1 MSVDIVNLIESNPI
15 TKLNGNYQS
24 KLIEKIQHNFTNYEQ
39 QMFVASFYCY
49 LNYDSIDDYV
59 IDLDNV
65 WKWLGFSQKDASKRV
80 LEKNFVIDNDYK
92 ILLHN
97 SVEQKKDTRGG
108 HNKETI
114 MLNID
119 TFKNLCLKS
128 NTKKADEIRRYFIK
142 LERIFQQV
150 MIEDKN
156 ELKLQLEQTTTKL
169 EQTTTK
175 LEQTTVE
182 LQQHEDKTK
191 IELEKQ
197 KTLEREK
204 VLLKEY
210 GTIGSVVYIIKIKTF
225 ENGQYIIKIGESRKG
240 VLERYKEHKSKYEE
254 CLLLDCFK
262 VNKSKDF
269 ESFIHEKLRSHKVNN
284 LLNHETELE
293 LFLIG
298 KELTYSQV
306 LKLIKGNID
315 TFNGQDTSKL
325 ELEIERLNIL
335 LEMKQTNNENPLLHE
350 LIQSNTQLFSL
361 VKQLSSKIDKLESSI
376 LQKINPIQPK
386 LTTGFNEPLS
396 TLGPRLQK
404 IHPTTLQL
412 IKVYESVSELM
423 KENQTIKRPSINK
436 AIVENTIYCD
446 YRWLFVDRDLDPNI
460 IHSISPTKERQI
472 QNVGYI
478 AQLNSTKTEITNV
491 YLDKKQACFHND
503 YTTSSALDTPVKNF
517 SIARGFYYKLYH
529 ECELTLRENF
539 EVKHGIPLLYKNG
552 LGQFDLQ
559 NNLIKKFSC
568 KYDCIRTLKI
578 SDKTLAKAIK
588 NKTSYNGYF
597 YKEIGSKLKCV

>member
-24 KLIEKIQHNFTNYEQ
+24 KLIEKVKTNFTNYEQ
-39 QMFVASFYCY
+39 QIFLSSFFCY
-49 LNYDSIDDYV
+49 LKYDYKKDFV

-65 WKWLGFSQKDASKRV
+65 WKWLGFSQKVNAKTL
-80 LEKNFVIDNDYK
+80 LEKNFVIDKDYK
-92 ILLHN
+92 KSLLLL
-97 SVEQKKDTRGG
+97 QKQTEHIKGG
-108 HNKETI
+108 HNKETFL
-114 MLNID
+114 LNIE
-119 TFKNLCLKS
+119 TFKKLSLKS
-128 NTKKADEIRRYFIK
+128 CTKKADEIHDYFIK
-142 LERIFQQV
+142 LETILQEI
-150 MIEDKN
+150 MYEESN
-156 ELKLQLEQTTTKL
+156 ELKLQLEQL
-169 EQTTTK
+169 
-175 LEQTTVE
+175 
-182 LQQHEDKTK
+182 EDKTK
-191 IELEKQ
+191 IDYEIKLEKQ

-210 GTIGSVVYIIKIKTF
+210 GTIGSIVYIIKIKTF

-240 VLERYKEHKSKYEE
+240 VLERYKEHKTKYEE
-254 CLLLDCFK
+254 CLLIDCFQ

-269 ESFIHEKLRSHKVNN
+269 ESFIHEKLRFHKVNN
-284 LLNHETELE
+284 LLNHESELE

-315 TFNGQDTSKL
+315 NFNTQDTSKL

-335 LEMKQTNNENPLLHE
+335 LEMKQTDNVNPLLHE

-361 VKQLSSKIDKLESSI
+361 VKQLSNKIDKLESSF

-386 LTTGFNEPLS
+386 LTTGFNEPLP

-460 IHSISPTKERQI
+460 IHSIFPTKQTQV

-491 YLDKKQACFHND
+491 YLDRKQACFLND
-503 YTTSSALDTPVKNF
+503 YETSSALDTPVKNF

-529 ECELTLRENF
+529 ECDLSLRENF

-559 NNLIKKFSC
+559 NNLIKEFSC

-578 SDKTLAKAIK
+578 SDKTLAKALK
-588 NKTSYNGYF
+588 NKTSYNDYYF
-597 YKEIGSKLKCV
+597 KEIGSKLKCV

>member
-39 QMFVASFYCY
+39 QIFLSSFFCY
-49 LNYDSIDDYV
+49 LKYDYKKDFV

-65 WKWLGFSQKDASKRV
+65 WKWLGFSQKVNAKTL
-80 LEKNFVIDNDYK
+80 LEKNFVIDKDYK
-92 ILLHN
+92 KLLLLL
-97 SVEQKKDTRGG
+97 QKQTEHIKGG
-108 HNKETI
+108 HNKETFL
-114 MLNID
+114 LNIE
-119 TFKNLCLKS
+119 TFKKLSLKS
-128 NTKKADEIRRYFIK
+128 CTKKADEIHDYFIK
-142 LERIFQQV
+142 LESILQEI
-150 MIEDKN
+150 MYEESN
-156 ELKLQLEQTTTKL
+156 ELKLQL
-169 EQTTTK
+169 
-175 LEQTTVE
+175 
-182 LQQHEDKTK
+182 QQLEDKTK
-191 IELEKQ
+191 IEYEIKLEKQ

-240 VLERYKEHKSKYEE
+240 VLERYKEHKTKYEE
-254 CLLLDCFK
+254 CLLLDCFQ

-269 ESFIHEKLRSHKVNN
+269 ESFIHEKFRSHKVNN
-284 LLNHETELE
+284 LPHHESELE
-293 LFLIG
+293 LFLIV

-335 LEMKQTNNENPLLHE
+335 LEMKQTDNINPLLQE
-350 LIQSNTQLFSL
+350 LLQLT
-361 VKQLSSKIDKLESSI
+361 KQLSHKIDKLEKTNI
-376 LQKINPIQPK
+376 ELFNKIHSPQPK
-386 LTTGFNEPLS
+386 LTTGFNEPLP

-423 KENQTIKRPSINK
+423 KENQTIKRPSLNK

-446 YRWLFVDRDLDPNI
+446 YRWLFVDRELDPNI
-460 IHSISPTKERQI
+460 IHSISPTKQTQV

-491 YLDKKQACFHND
+491 YLDRKQACFLND
-503 YTTSSALDTPVKNF
+503 YETSSALDTPVKNF

-529 ECELTLRENF
+529 ECDLSLRENF
-539 EVKHGIPLLYKNG
+539 ELKHGIPLLYKNG

-559 NNLIKKFSC
+559 NNLIKEFSC

-578 SDKTLAKAIK
+578 SDKTLAKALK
-588 NKTSYNGYF
+588 NNTSYNNYYF
-597 YKEIGSKLKCV
+597 KEIGSKLKCV

>member
-39 QMFVASFYCY
+39 QIFLSSFFCY
-49 LNYDSIDDYV
+49 LKYDYKKDFV

-65 WKWLGFSQKDASKRV
+65 WKWLGFSQKYNSKVV
-80 LEKNFVIDNDYK
+80 LEKNFVMNKDYK
-92 ILLHN
+92 IIAPEG
-97 SVEQKKDTRGG
+97 SGAKKEIRGG
-108 HNKETI
+108 HNKEII
-114 MLNID
+114 MLNIE
-119 TFKNLCLKS
+119 TFKKFCLKS
-128 NTKKADEIRRYFIK
+128 YTKKADEIHDYFIK
-142 LERIFQQV
+142 LETILQEI
-150 MIEDKN
+150 MYEESN
-156 ELKLQLEQTTTKL
+156 ELKLQL
-169 EQTTTK
+169 
-175 LEQTTVE
+175 
-182 LQQHEDKTK
+182 QQLEDKTK
-191 IELEKQ
+191 IEYEIKLEKQ

-240 VLERYKEHKSKYEE
+240 VLERYKEHKTKYEE
-254 CLLLDCFK
+254 CLLLDCFQ

-269 ESFIHEKLRSHKVNN
+269 ESFIHEKFRFHKVNN
-284 LLNHETELE
+284 LLNHESELE

-298 KELTYSQV
+298 KESTYSQV

-315 TFNGQDTSKL
+315 NFNTQDTSKL

-335 LEMKQTNNENPLLHE
+335 LEMKQTDNVNPLLQE
-350 LIQSNTQLFSL
+350 LLQLT
-361 VKQLSSKIDKLESSI
+361 KQLSHKIDKLEKTNI
-376 LQKINPIQPK
+376 ELFNKIHSPQPK
-386 LTTGFNEPLS
+386 LTTGFNEPLP

-423 KENQTIKRPSINK
+423 KENQTIKRPSLNK

-446 YRWLFVDRDLDPNI
+446 YRWLFVDRELDPNI
-460 IHSISPTKERQI
+460 IHSIFPTKQI
-472 QNVGYI
+472 QVQNVGYI

-491 YLDKKQACFHND
+491 YLDRKQACFLND

-529 ECELTLRENF
+529 ECDLSLRENF
-539 EVKHGIPLLYKNG
+539 EVKHGILLLYKNG

-559 NNLIKKFSC
+559 NNLIKEFSC
-568 KYDCIRTLKI
+568 KYNCIRTLKI
-578 SDKTLAKAIK
+578 SDKTLAKALK
-588 NKTSYNGYF
+588 NKTSYNNYYF
-597 YKEIGSKLKCV
+597 KEIGSKLKCV

>member
-39 QMFVASFYCY
+39 QIFLSSFFCY
-49 LNYDSIDDYV
+49 LKYDYKKDFV

-65 WKWLGFSQKDASKRV
+65 WKWLGFSQKVNAKTL
-80 LEKNFVIDNDYK
+80 LEKNFVIDKDYK
-92 ILLHN
+92 KLLLLL
-97 SVEQKKDTRGG
+97 QKQTEHIKGG
-108 HNKETI
+108 HNKETFL
-114 MLNID
+114 LNIE
-119 TFKNLCLKS
+119 TFKKLSLKS
-128 NTKKADEIRRYFIK
+128 CTKKADEIHDYFIK
-142 LERIFQQV
+142 LESILQEI
-150 MIEDKN
+150 MYEESN
-156 ELKLQLEQTTTKL
+156 ELKLQL
-169 EQTTTK
+169 
-175 LEQTTVE
+175 
-182 LQQHEDKTK
+182 QQLEDKTK
-191 IELEKQ
+191 IEYEIKLEKQ

-240 VLERYKEHKSKYEE
+240 VLERYKEHKTKYEE
-254 CLLLDCFK
+254 CLLLDCFQ

-269 ESFIHEKLRSHKVNN
+269 ESFIHEKFRSHKVNN
-284 LLNHETELE
+284 LPHHESELE

-335 LEMKQTNNENPLLHE
+335 LEMKQTDNINPLLQE
-350 LIQSNTQLFSL
+350 LLQLT
-361 VKQLSSKIDKLESSI
+361 KQLSHKIDKLEKTNI
-376 LQKINPIQPK
+376 ELFNKIHSPQPK
-386 LTTGFNEPLS
+386 LTTGFNEPLP

-423 KENQTIKRPSINK
+423 KENQTIKRPSLNK

-446 YRWLFVDRDLDPNI
+446 YRWLFVDRELDPNI
-460 IHSISPTKERQI
+460 IHSISPTKQTQV

-491 YLDKKQACFHND
+491 YLDRKQACFLND
-503 YTTSSALDTPVKNF
+503 YETSSALDTPVKNF

-529 ECELTLRENF
+529 ECDLSLRENF
-539 EVKHGIPLLYKNG
+539 ELKHGIPLLYKNG

-559 NNLIKKFSC
+559 NNLIKEFSC

-578 SDKTLAKAIK
+578 SDKTLAKALK
-588 NKTSYNGYF
+588 NNTSYNNYYF
-597 YKEIGSKLKCV
+597 KEIGSKLKCV